1 MPAGLT
7 GEQLATAAVILLVYL
22 GLLWLG
28 ARLP

>member
-1 MPAGLT
+1 MPNSLT
-7 GEQLATAAVILLVYL
+7 GEQLVTFAVLLLVYL